1 MTSSEMNDRSRKVS
15 ALAQEIREQLGEHN
29 VLDALA
35 RELALSRL
43 QVEDLATRLEA
54 TEGELSAI
62 KLAQRARDILLPK
75 AATEYAGRK
84 EAQVDATAPLSAER
98 GFHALERDGNGNAFR
113 WTGPTPHFHY
123 DLHLDRSG
131 LLMFSLQ
138 VPLWGAEHAKNLTS
152 SSDGVMIPLRRRT
165 VGRMLV
171 LDGVLLPRAEIGL
184 TRIDFQVER
193 TNTVTPKTEGAL
205 PRELGLP
212 VVRLKVVAIDD
223 DGFKDW
229 SQAVDLADAPRDDGR
244 EVVAAPARPPA
255 AKPKATL

>member
-1 MTSSEMNDRSRKVS
+1 MTNSETNERSRKVT
-15 ALAQEIREQLGEHN
+15 ALAQDIREQLGEHN

-54 TEGELSAI
+54 TEAELSAI
-62 KLAQRARDILLPK
+62 KLAQRARDILLPR
-75 AATEYAGRK
+75 AAPEYAGRK

-113 WTGPTPHFHY
+113 WTGPTQHFHY
-123 DLHLDRSG
+123 DLHLDRGG

-138 VPLWGAEHAKNLTS
+138 VPLWGAEHAKNLAS

-212 VVRLKVVAIDD
+212 VVRLKVVPIDD
-223 DGFKDW
+223 EGFKDW

-244 EVVAAPARPPA
+244 EVVAAPARAPA